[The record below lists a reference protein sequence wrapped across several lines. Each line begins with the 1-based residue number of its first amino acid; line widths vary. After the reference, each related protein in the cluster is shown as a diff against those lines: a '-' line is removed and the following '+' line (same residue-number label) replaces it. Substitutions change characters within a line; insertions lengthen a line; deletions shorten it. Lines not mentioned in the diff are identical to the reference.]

1 MNSLVVRIAAF
12 QAVDPGSNPGLRIIF
27 TLNSFVSVHSVLSH
41 RPPTLSRVSY
51 INDSGGDLSVV
62 IKVIK
67 TIRISIV

>member
-1 MNSLVVRIAAF
+1 
-12 QAVDPGSNPGLRIIF
+12 
-27 TLNSFVSVHSVLSH
+27 VLSH